1 MDGRIGPGDYLF
13 YWAQYIFRSRG
24 GFYFDAFNLPRG
36 ISHLL
41 ACAPTPFNDTLRV
54 DALGYDDNF
63 FVYNFRRHFYRWEEK
78 RRHIR
83 CSLRVLLATVYMT
96 LKDDTIANIKCV
108 VQTLDLPT
116 PKCREKWDMV

>member
-1 MDGRIGPGDYLF
+1 MIVCFIGLNIYFAPAPASIL
-13 YWAQYIFRSRG
+13 ARSVSR
-24 GFYFDAFNLPRG
+24 AG

-41 ACAPTPFNDTLRV
+41 GCAPTPFNDTLRV

-78 RRHIR
+78 RRQIR
-83 CSLRVLLATVYMT
+83 CSLRVLLATIYMT

-116 PKCREKWDMV
+116 PKCREKWVMV

>member
-1 MDGRIGPGDYLF
+1 MTVWVDGRIGPSDCLF
-13 YWAQYIFRSRG
+13 YWAQYFAPAPASIVARSI
-24 GFYFDAFNLPRG
+24 P
-36 ISHLL
+36 
-41 ACAPTPFNDTLRV
+41 PTPFNDTLRV

-63 FVYNFRRHFYRWEEK
+63 FVYNFCRHFYRWEEK

-116 PKCREKWDMV
+116 PKCREKWVMV